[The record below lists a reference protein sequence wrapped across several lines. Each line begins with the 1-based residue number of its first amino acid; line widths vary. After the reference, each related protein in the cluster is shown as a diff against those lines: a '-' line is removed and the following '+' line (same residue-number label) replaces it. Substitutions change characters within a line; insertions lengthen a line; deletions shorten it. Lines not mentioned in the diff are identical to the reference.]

1 MEVNL
6 IFQRLQVEING
17 GLTALTKKGR
27 NLTPEDMITL
37 AVFAAIGLLFC
48 FFGLKMVRFW
58 AAFFGLVI
66 GVTGGTYAAYYFN
79 VSDNIA
85 WIIGLFLLI

>member
-17 GLTALTKKGR
+17 GLTALTTKGR

-37 AVFAAIGLLFC
+37 SVVAAIGLLFC
-48 FFGLKMVRFW
+48 C
-58 AAFFGLVI
+58 
-66 GVTGGTYAAYYFN
+66 
-79 VSDNIA
+79 
-85 WIIGLFLLI
+85 LLYTSRCV